1 VNRSIESR
9 DIATGVVI
17 TSLILLVVLYLP
29 IIGFFCSLLLPL
41 PILFFRSKDGR
52 KAAGAIGVL
61 SLAGL
66 AMILGSVS
74 MDLVFFLEFL
84 LIGFVLGEL
93 FEKNLGVEVTV
104 LYAAET
110 AIMTGLV
117 GLLVYS
123 GWSSQGVMELISDY
137 VATNLEMTLAVY
149 EGMGVSEESIHRITN
164 SMDQIQYVLI
174 RTLPSLYV
182 ASTLFVVWTSL
193 LLSKPLFRSR
203 SIPYPEFGALNR
215 WKAPEP
221 LVWVAIGCGILL
233 FLPGKPLKV
242 VGLNGLIVLMMV
254 YFFQGIAIVSFFF
267 EKKEFPIMLRVFLY
281 SLIALQ
287 QFLLILVIGCGFF
300 DMWLNLR
307 KLEPPG
313 GD

>member
-9 DIATGVVI
+9 DIATGVVA
-17 TSLILLVVLYLP
+17 TSLIFVIVLYLP

-41 PILFFRSKDGR
+41 PILFFRSKGGR
-52 KAAGAIGVL
+52 KAAGIIGIL
-61 SLAGL
+61 SLSAM
-66 AMILGSVS
+66 AMIIGMVSV
-74 MDLVFFLEFL
+74 DLLFFVEFL

-93 FEKNLGVEVTV
+93 FGKDVGVEITV
-104 LYAAET
+104 LYTAGA
-110 AIMTGLV
+110 AIMAGLA
-117 GLLVYS
+117 GLLIYS
-123 GWSSQGVMELISDY
+123 SWSSRGVMEVISGY
-137 VATNLEMTLAVY
+137 VAANLEMTLAVY
-149 EGMGVSEESIHRITN
+149 EGMGVSEESIHRIA
-164 SMDQIQYVLI
+164 SSLDQIQYVLI

-193 LLSKPLFRSR
+193 LLSKPIFRSR
-203 SIPYPEFGALNR
+203 ALPYPDFGVLNQ

-221 LVWVAIGCGILL
+221 LVWAAIGCGVLL

-242 VGLNGLIVLMMV
+242 IGLNGLIVMMMV

-267 EKKEFPIMLRVFLY
+267 EKKQFPVMLQVFLY

-300 DMWLNLR
+300 DMWLNFR
-307 KLEPPG
+307 KLNTPG
-313 GD
+313 NS